1 MEHRVYSCQLLNK
14 LLIETVRR
22 LIGLGCGYGDD
33 FSFRTE
39 DINVGWER
47 EVLEAVG
54 HLSLTLGWGLDRK
67 SPSFHYHVSESM
79 QDYSHQWCTA

>member
-1 MEHRVYSCQLLNK
+1 M
-14 LLIETVRR
+14 
-22 LIGLGCGYGDD
+22 IGLWCGYGDE

-54 HLSLTLGWGLDRK
+54 HMSLTLGWGLARR
-67 SPSFHYHVSESM
+67 SPSFHSHLSESV
-79 QDYSHQWCTA
+79 QYYSHQ